1 VELFHPILITGRA
14 DFVGLGVGTG
24 WQQHMLRERSPL
36 WHYIPNAIQNF
47 SLITGLLRIPGKKHE
62 FIAFSSQKIL
72 AQLTA
77 SCGFIPSF
85 LARVV
90 IFY

>member
-1 VELFHPILITGRA
+1 
-14 DFVGLGVGTG
+14 
-24 WQQHMLRERSPL
+24 MLRERSPL

-47 SLITGLLRIPGKKHE
+47 SLITGLLGSPKKKHE

-72 AQLTA
+72 AQLAA
-77 SCGFIPSF
+77 SCGFIPPF